1 MAVMGFKCRVMQL
14 QGELND
20 LHKKGPADAVARGE
34 IERLKEENQSLR
46 TDLTRAREEADAAR
60 RQAQQAQ
67 LSQQARQSTV
77 SGSRHEKVL
86 DVGGVATIVECTCT
100 RACVEQCMCRAVRL
114 YCIIYCIMSIIA
126 M

>member
-34 IERLKEENQSLR
+34 IERLNEENQSLR
-46 TDLTRAREEADAAR
+46 TDLTRAREEAEAARKDRDAAR

-77 SGSRHEKVL
+77 SSSRHEKV
-86 DVGGVATIVECTCT
+86 
-100 RACVEQCMCRAVRL
+100 
-114 YCIIYCIMSIIA
+114 
-126 M
+126 

>member
-86 DVGGVATIVECTCT
+86 GVGGIATIVECTCT
-100 RACVEQCMCRAVRL
+100 RACVEQCVF
-114 YCIIYCIMSIIA
+114 IA
-126 M
+126 LFIVL